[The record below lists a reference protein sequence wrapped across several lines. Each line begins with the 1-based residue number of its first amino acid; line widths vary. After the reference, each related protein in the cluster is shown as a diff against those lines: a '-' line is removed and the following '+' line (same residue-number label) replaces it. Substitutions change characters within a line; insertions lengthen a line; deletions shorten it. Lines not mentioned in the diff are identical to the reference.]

1 MRHQAAVT
9 WWHVYPLGFL
19 GATIHPDAGAEPAE
33 AAPTRT
39 LASLIPWLD
48 YAAGL
53 GFEGLLLG
61 PIFASST
68 HGYDTVDHLAIDP
81 RLGTEADF
89 DALAEA
95 CAERGMHLAL
105 DGVFNHVGD
114 QHPWVLDAL
123 ENGPDSPGAK
133 RVRIDHA
140 ADGTPSAHV
149 FEGHGGLITLR
160 HDAEEVRAY
169 TAEVMTHW
177 LGRGATSWRLDAAYA
192 VPNDFWSDVLAR
204 SRATHPE
211 AWFLAEVIHGDY
223 AGIAAASTVDSVTQ
237 YELWKSL
244 WSSIANRNFFELDWT
259 MKRHLEFCEAFTPS
273 TFVGNHDVTRI
284 ASQVG
289 IDGAI
294 AALWLL
300 MTLPGTPFIYY
311 GDEVGALGVKEERI
325 GGDDAVRPEYPAVP
339 PAGWATASDV
349 TAHDVT
355 ASDVKAPDAAR
366 VVAAHR
372 EAIALRRA
380 NPWLTRATITV
391 ERLENTH
398 ITYVVCGPNE
408 GEELRVDANLSADA
422 GAAPHVTV
430 SVI

>member
-1 MRHQAAVT
+1 MLHQSQVT

-19 GATIHPDAGAEPAE
+19 GATIHPVGAAPT

-48 YAAGL
+48 YAAGQ
-53 GFEGLLLG
+53 GFGGLLLG
-61 PIFASST
+61 PIFLAST
-68 HGYDTVDHLAIDP
+68 HGYDTLDHLAIDP
-81 RLGTEADF
+81 RLGTEEDF
-89 DALAEA
+89 DALASA

-123 ENGPDSPGAK
+123 ANGPESAGAK
-133 RVRIDHA
+133 RVRIEHA
-140 ADGTPSAHV
+140 ADGTASAHV
-149 FEGHGGLITLR
+149 FEGHDGLITLR

-177 LGRGATSWRLDAAYA
+177 LDRGATAWRLDAAYA
-192 VPNDFWSDVLAR
+192 VPSEFWADVLDR
-204 SRATHPE
+204 TRATHPD

-223 AGIAAASTVDSVTQ
+223 AAIAAESTVDSITQ

-244 WSSIANRNFFELDWT
+244 WSSIENRNFFELDWT
-259 MKRHLEFCEAFTPS
+259 LKRHLEFCEAFTPS

-311 GDEVGALGVKEERI
+311 GDEVGALGIKEERV
-325 GGDDAVRPEYPAVP
+325 GGDDAVRPAYPVKP
-339 PAGWATASDV
+339 PADWATVEDV
-349 TAHDVT
+349 TTPDLT
-355 ASDVKAPDAAR
+355 APHAAR
-366 VVAAHR
+366 VLAAHR
-372 EAIALRRA
+372 EAIALRRK
-380 NPWLTRATITV
+380 NPWLTRSTITV
-391 ERLENTH
+391 ERLENTRM
-398 ITYVVCGPNE
+398 TYVVRGENE
-408 GEELRVDANLSADA
+408 GEALRVDADLGADA

-430 SVI
+430 STV

>member
-1 MRHQAAVT
+1 MRHQAQVV

-19 GATIHPDAGAEPAE
+19 GATIRPDGEGDSPA
-33 AAPTRT
+33 AAPART

-48 YAAGL
+48 YAAEL

-61 PIFASST
+61 PIFRSSS
-68 HGYDTVDHLAIDP
+68 HGYDTLDHLAIDP

-89 DALAEA
+89 DALAAA
-95 CAERGMHLAL
+95 CATRGMHLAL

-114 QHPWVLDAL
+114 KHPWVLDAL
-123 ENGPDSPGAK
+123 ENGPDSTGAR

-140 ADGTPSAHV
+140 EDGTASAHV

-160 HDAEEVRAY
+160 HDADEVRAY
-169 TAEVMTHW
+169 TAEVMAHW
-177 LGRGATSWRLDAAYA
+177 LDRGATSWRLDAAYA
-192 VPNDFWSDVLAR
+192 VPNDFWADVLAR
-204 SRATHPE
+204 TRATHPG

-223 AGIAAASTVDSVTQ
+223 SAIAAESTVDSVTQ

-244 WSSIANRNFFELDWT
+244 WSSVANRNFFELDWT
-259 MKRHLEFCEAFTPS
+259 LKRHLEFCEALTPS

-300 MTLPGTPFIYY
+300 MTLPGTPFVYY

-325 GGDDAVRPEYPAVP
+325 GGDDAVRPEYPDTP
-339 PAGWATASDV
+339 PASWANGADAS
-349 TAHDVT
+349 
-355 ASDVKAPDAAR
+355 R
-366 VVAAHR
+366 VLEAHR
-372 EAIALRRA
+372 EALALRRE
-380 NPWLTRATITV
+380 NPWLTSATVTV
-391 ERLENTH
+391 ELLENTR
-398 ITYVVCGPNE
+398 ITYVVSGANE
-408 GEELRVDANLSADA
+408 GEALRVDADL
-422 GAAPHVTV
+422 AALPHVTV
-430 SVI
+430 SPASRA

>member
-1 MRHQAAVT
+1 MRAPIDTT

-19 GATIHPDAGAEPAE
+19 GATIRPEGGAEA
-33 AAPTRT
+33 AAKAPTRT

-48 YAAGL
+48 YANDL

-61 PIFASST
+61 PIFRSSS
-68 HGYDTVDHLAIDP
+68 HGYDTLDHLAIDP

-89 DALAEA
+89 DALAAA
-95 CAERGMHLAL
+95 CAARGMHLAL

-114 QHPWVLDAL
+114 RHPWVLDAL
-123 ENGPDSPGAK
+123 ANGPDSAGAK

-177 LGRGATSWRLDAAYA
+177 LERGATSWRLDAAYA
-192 VPNDFWSDVLAR
+192 VPTDFWADVLR
-204 SRATHPE
+204 RTRATHAD

-259 MKRHLEFCEAFTPS
+259 LTRHLEFCEAFTPS

-294 AALWLL
+294 TALWLL
-300 MTLPGTPFIYY
+300 MTLPGTPFVYY
-311 GDEVGALGVKEERI
+311 GDEVGALGVKEDRI
-325 GGDDAVRPEYPAVP
+325 GGDDAVRPEYPPTP
-339 PAGWATASDV
+339 PPGWATDA
-349 TAHDVT
+349 
-355 ASDVKAPDAAR
+355 DAAR
-366 VVAAHR
+366 VLAAHR
-372 EAIALRRA
+372 EALELRRE
-380 NPWLTRATITV
+380 NPWLTRATVTV
-391 ERLENTH
+391 ELLENTR
-398 ITYVVCGPNE
+398 ITYVVSGAND
-408 GEELRVDANLSADA
+408 GESLRVDADL
-422 GAAPHVTV
+422 AASPRVTV
-430 SVI
+430 SKA

>member
-1 MRHQAAVT
+1 VRHQADVT

-19 GATIHPDAGAEPAE
+19 GATIRPDDGAAPTDR
-33 AAPTRT
+33 APTRT

-48 YAAGL
+48 YAKDL
-53 GFEGLLLG
+53 GFGGLLLG
-61 PIFASST
+61 PIFRSSS
-68 HGYDTVDHLAIDP
+68 HGYDTLDHLAIDP

-89 DALAEA
+89 DALAAA
-95 CAERGMHLAL
+95 CAARGMHLAL

-114 QHPWVLDAL
+114 RHPWVLDAL
-123 ENGPDSPGAK
+123 ANGPDSPGAK

-177 LGRGATSWRLDAAYA
+177 LDRGATSWRLDAAYA
-192 VPNDFWSDVLAR
+192 VPTDFWADVLGRA
-204 SRATHPE
+204 RATHPD

-223 AGIAAASTVDSVTQ
+223 AAIAAASTVDSVTQ

-259 MKRHLEFCEAFTPS
+259 LTRHLEFCKTFTPS

-284 ASQVG
+284 ASHVG
-289 IDGAI
+289 IEGAI

-300 MTLPGTPFIYY
+300 MTLPGTPFVYY
-311 GDEVGALGVKEERI
+311 GDEVGALGVKQDRI
-325 GGDDAVRPEYPAVP
+325 GGDDAVRPEYPPTP
-339 PAGWATASDV
+339 PPGWATDA
-349 TAHDVT
+349 
-355 ASDVKAPDAAR
+355 DAAR
-366 VVAAHR
+366 VLAAHR
-372 EAIALRRA
+372 EAIELRRK
-380 NPWLTRATITV
+380 NPWLTRGTV
-391 ERLENTH
+391 SVELLENTR
-398 ITYVVCGPNE
+398 ITFVVSGKNE
-408 GEELRVDANLSADA
+408 GESLRVDADL
-422 GAAPHVTV
+422 AATPRVTV
-430 SVI
+430 APA

>member
-1 MRHQAAVT
+1 VRHQAQVV

-19 GATIHPDAGAEPAE
+19 GATIRPDGGAASPAG
-33 AAPTRT
+33 APTRT

-48 YAAGL
+48 YAADL

-61 PIFASST
+61 PIFSASS
-68 HGYDTVDHLAIDP
+68 HGYDTLDHLAIDP
-81 RLGTEADF
+81 RLGTEEDF
-89 DALAEA
+89 DALASA
-95 CAERGMHLAL
+95 CAARGMHLAL

-114 QHPWVLDAL
+114 RHPWVLDAL
-123 ENGPDSPGAK
+123 ANGPDASGAG

-149 FEGHGGLITLR
+149 FEGHGGLVTLR

-177 LGRGATSWRLDAAYA
+177 LDRGATSWRLDAAYA
-192 VPNDFWSDVLAR
+192 VPDDFWADVLGR
-204 SRATHPE
+204 TRATHPD

-259 MKRHLEFCEAFTPS
+259 LKRHLEFCKAFIPA

-300 MTLPGTPFIYY
+300 MTLPGTPFVYY
-311 GDEVGALGVKEERI
+311 GDEVGALGVKEDRL
-325 GGDDAVRPEYPAVP
+325 GGDDAVRPEYPP
-339 PAGWATASDV
+339 TLPMGWASD
-349 TAHDVT
+349 A
-355 ASDVKAPDAAR
+355 DAAR
-366 VVAAHR
+366 VLAAHR
-372 EAIALRRA
+372 EAIELRRK
-380 NPWLTRATITV
+380 NPWLTRARVTV
-391 ERLENTH
+391 ELLENTR
-398 ITYVVCGPNE
+398 ITYVVSGENE
-408 GEELRVDANLSADA
+408 GESLRVDADLA
-422 GAAPHVTV
+422 AAPHVTV
-430 SVI
+430 ATA

>member
-1 MRHQAAVT
+1 VRHQAQVV

-19 GATIHPDAGAEPAE
+19 GAAIRPDGAGASADI
-33 AAPTRT
+33 ASTRT

-48 YAAGL
+48 YATDL
-53 GFEGLLLG
+53 GFKGLLLG
-61 PIFASST
+61 PIFRST
-68 HGYDTVDHLAIDP
+68 SHGYDTLDHMAIDP

-89 DALAEA
+89 DALAAA

-123 ENGPDSPGAK
+123 ANGPDSPGAK

-140 ADGTPSAHV
+140 EDGTPSAHV

-169 TAEVMTHW
+169 AAEVMTHW
-177 LGRGATSWRLDAAYA
+177 LDRGATSWRLDAAYA
-192 VPNDFWSDVLAR
+192 VPTDFWADVLGR
-204 SRATHPE
+204 TRATHPH

-223 AGIAAASTVDSVTQ
+223 AAIAAASTVDSVTQ

-259 MKRHLEFCEAFTPS
+259 LTRHLEFCETFTPS

-284 ASQVG
+284 ASHVG

-300 MTLPGTPFIYY
+300 MTLPGTPFVYY
-311 GDEVGALGVKEERI
+311 GDEVGALGVKEDRI
-325 GGDDAVRPEYPAVP
+325 GGDDAVRPEYPPTP
-339 PAGWATASDV
+339 PRGWASD
-349 TAHDVT
+349 A
-355 ASDVKAPDAAR
+355 DATR
-366 VVAAHR
+366 VLAAHR
-372 EAIALRRA
+372 GAIELRRN
-380 NPWLTRATITV
+380 NPWLTRATISV
-391 ERLENTH
+391 ELLENTR
-398 ITYVVCGPNE
+398 ITYVVSGKND
-408 GEELRVDANLSADA
+408 GESLRVDADL
-422 GAAPHVTV
+422 AATTRVTV
-430 SVI
+430 APA

>member
-1 MRHQAAVT
+1 MRHQAQVV

-19 GATIHPDAGAEPAE
+19 GATIRPDGSAIRPDGAGAPADVTP
-33 AAPTRT
+33 ART

-48 YAAGL
+48 YATDL
-53 GFEGLLLG
+53 GFDGLLLG
-61 PIFASST
+61 PIFRSSS
-68 HGYDTVDHLAIDP
+68 HGYDTLDHMAIDP

-89 DALAEA
+89 DALASA
-95 CAERGMHLAL
+95 CAARGMHLAL

-123 ENGPDSPGAK
+123 ANGPDSPGAK
-133 RVRIDHA
+133 RVRIDHS

-177 LGRGATSWRLDAAYA
+177 LDRGATSWRLDAAYA
-192 VPNDFWSDVLAR
+192 VPNDFWADVLGR
-204 SRATHPE
+204 TRATHPD

-223 AGIAAASTVDSVTQ
+223 AGIAAASAVDSVTQ

-244 WSSIANRNFFELDWT
+244 WSSISNRNFFELDWT
-259 MKRHLEFCEAFTPS
+259 LARHLEFCETFTPS

-300 MTLPGTPFIYY
+300 MTLPGTPFVYY
-311 GDEVGALGVKEERI
+311 GDEVGALGVKEDRV
-325 GGDDAVRPEYPAVP
+325 GGDDAVRPEYPPTP
-339 PAGWATASDV
+339 PPGWASD
-349 TAHDVT
+349 A
-355 ASDVKAPDAAR
+355 DAAR
-366 VVAAHR
+366 VLAAHR
-372 EAIALRRA
+372 EAIDLRRN
-380 NPWLTRATITV
+380 NPWLTRSSVTV
-391 ERLENTH
+391 ELLENTR
-398 ITYVVCGPNE
+398 ITYVVSGAND
-408 GEELRVDANLSADA
+408 GESLRVDADLS
-422 GAAPHVTV
+422 GAPRVTV
-430 SVI
+430 APANPD

>member
-1 MRHQAAVT
+1 MRHQAQVV

-19 GATIHPDAGAEPAE
+19 GATIRPDRDE
-33 AAPTRT
+33 ASADVAPTHT

-48 YAAGL
+48 YATGL

-61 PIFASST
+61 PIFRSSS
-68 HGYDTVDHLAIDP
+68 HGYDTLDHMAIDP

-89 DALAEA
+89 DALAAA
-95 CAERGMHLAL
+95 CAARGMHLAL

-114 QHPWVLDAL
+114 GHPWVLDAL
-123 ENGPDSPGAK
+123 ANGPDSPGAK

-140 ADGTPSAHV
+140 ADGTLSAHV

-160 HDAEEVRAY
+160 HDAEEVRSY

-177 LGRGATSWRLDAAYA
+177 LDRGATSWRLDAAYA
-192 VPNDFWSDVLAR
+192 VPNDFWADVLGR
-204 SRATHPE
+204 TRATHPD

-244 WSSIANRNFFELDWT
+244 WSSIVNRNFFELDWT
-259 MKRHLEFCEAFTPS
+259 LKRHLEFCEAFTPS

-284 ASQVG
+284 AAQVG

-300 MTLPGTPFIYY
+300 MTLPGTPFVYY
-311 GDEVGALGVKEERI
+311 GDEVGALGVKEDRI
-325 GGDDAVRPEYPAVP
+325 GGDDAVRPEYPPTP
-339 PAGWATASDV
+339 PPGWASD
-349 TAHDVT
+349 A
-355 ASDVKAPDAAR
+355 DAAR
-366 VVAAHR
+366 VLAAHR
-372 EAIALRRA
+372 EAIELRHM
-380 NPWLTRATITV
+380 NPWLTRSSITV
-391 ERLENTH
+391 ELLENTR
-398 ITYVVCGPNE
+398 ITYVVSGANE
-408 GEELRVDANLSADA
+408 GEALRVDADI
-422 GAAPHVTV
+422 AATPRVFV
-430 SVI
+430 APVDPA

>member
-1 MRHQAAVT
+1 MRHQAQVV

-19 GATIHPDAGAEPAE
+19 GATIRPDDGAAPTHV
-33 AAPTRT
+33 APTRT

-48 YAAGL
+48 YAARL

-61 PIFASST
+61 PIFRSSS
-68 HGYDTVDHLAIDP
+68 HGYDTLDHLAIDP
-81 RLGTEADF
+81 RLGNEADF
-89 DALAEA
+89 DALAAA

-123 ENGPDSPGAK
+123 ANGPDSPGAK

-140 ADGTPSAHV
+140 EDGTPSAHV

-169 TAEVMTHW
+169 ITAVMTHW
-177 LGRGATSWRLDAAYA
+177 IDRGATSWRLDAAYA
-192 VPNDFWSDVLAR
+192 VPNDFWADVLAR
-204 SRATHPE
+204 TRATHPD

-259 MKRHLEFCEAFTPS
+259 LKRHLEFCESFTPS

-300 MTLPGTPFIYY
+300 MTLPGTPFVYY

-325 GGDDAVRPEYPAVP
+325 GGDDAVRPEYPAAP
-339 PAGWATASDV
+339 LQRWAA
-349 TAHDVT
+349 
-355 ASDVKAPDAAR
+355 DADATR
-366 VVAAHR
+366 VLEAHR
-372 EAIALRRA
+372 EAIALRRE
-380 NPWLTRATITV
+380 NPWITTATVTV
-391 ERLENTH
+391 ERLENTR
-398 ITYVVCGPNE
+398 ITYVARGPND
-408 GEELRVDANLSADA
+408 GEAMRVDADLAT
-422 GAAPHVTV
+422 APHVTV
-430 SVI
+430 ARA

>member
-1 MRHQAAVT
+1 M

-19 GATIHPDAGAEPAE
+19 GSTIRPDGDAATAEAAPTD

-48 YAAGL
+48 YAADL

-89 DALAEA
+89 DALAAA

-105 DGVFNHVGD
+105 DGVFNHVGER
-114 QHPWVLDAL
+114 HPWVLDAL

-140 ADGTPSAHV
+140 ADGTASAHV

-177 LGRGATSWRLDAAYA
+177 LDRGATSWRLDAAYA
-192 VPNDFWSDVLAR
+192 VPNDFWADVLAR
-204 SRATHPE
+204 TRATHPD

-259 MKRHLEFCEAFTPS
+259 IKRHLEFCEAFTPS

-339 PAGWATASDV
+339 PVDWA
-349 TAHDVT
+349 T

-366 VVAAHR
+366 VLAAHR
-372 EAIALRRA
+372 EAIVLRRD